1 MIQATSDTCE
11 IACEG
16 RKIGRREGYLGIGA
30 WGVSM
35 IMMLELFVVVALI
48 WYYYL
53 INRSGLSG

>member
-1 MIQATSDTCE
+1 MK
-11 IACEG
+11 EG
-16 RKIGRREGYLGIGA
+16 RLGGGRDTWGLGPG
-30 WGVSM
+30 GVSM